1 MPCLIKPFSSPPENV
16 SQEFKKFLEFARC
29 KTELPAFSF
38 LDFQA
43 IATMHLQMFKA
54 SLSLSEMISLLG
66 MNAEKAAALMAQQTA
81 SEEARTQVENT
92 HDAYLANLVPSY
104 LVPQLLG
111 ITRLQYRKWSA
122 SDRFKAAAHQSIEK
136 WGKTLQVPF
145 FDSAYLQTITPE
157 VMASW
162 EKEDLEAAKTNRVQR
177 SKTRAESIKPEKS
190 DRPARAKNIKGP
202 FCLEKYQLQFDV
214 ARSLKRKINLYLGP
228 ANSDRTNCAVECLM
242 NAQSGIYLAPFRT
255 QALQMYA
262 RMKDAGLAV
271 NLITEEDQIFEVA
284 ARHTCATIEQC
295 DFDVITDVAVIDGID
310 MIGDDLRGWAWTAA
324 LLGAPAKLVYACG
337 PVHTQAAMR
346 SLLGSSST
354 GSTNDSGSILTT
366 FFERQ
371 GSVTVESQAAG
382 LDDIEHGDALIVGSQ
397 ADVLSCAALL
407 RHRGLKVSMLCAEF
421 SSDVRLKQAQLFTSG
436 QTQVVVATNSVI
448 EEAGLLIRRIV
459 FKQTRKIDGSIV
471 FSLPSSRVKDISEL
485 AGIHRSHVQGLVSAF
500 ELADLMRIKRIMEM
514 GMLGA
519 PPAISLCFS
528 IRPTW
533 LQVVHTMTATGLV
546 KVSEVLSALGRTVL
560 EEKYKHSSL
569 TQMLARAHFVENGL
583 SSTLLPLSASA
594 VFKLACA
601 PIDLSIDSDRFVFDL
616 AIEALRHSA
625 MMELP
630 EFDRNAD
637 TSFQG
642 TVKFA
647 DIEFAQARARRLAF
661 FSWAGLAF
669 PGLVEMASLDLYRVK
684 LNNAAQDMLGA
695 YAGNGDV
702 SGKARG
708 APRKVFK
715 K

>member
-43 IATMHLQMFKA
+43 IAAMHLQMFKA
-54 SLSLSEMISLLG
+54 SLSLSKMISLLG
-66 MNAEKAAALMAQQTA
+66 INAEKAAALMAQQTA
-81 SEEARTQVENT
+81 LEEARTQVGNT
-92 HDAYLANLVPSY
+92 HDAHLANLVPSY
-104 LVPQLLG
+104 LVPQFLG

-122 SDRFKAAAHQSIEK
+122 NDRLKAAAHQSIEK

-162 EKEDLEAAKTNRVQR
+162 EEEDLEAAKTNRVQR
-177 SKTRAESIKPEKS
+177 SKTRAESIKPDK
-190 DRPARAKNIKGP
+190 PARAKNIKGT
-202 FCLEKYQLQFDV
+202 FCLEKYHLQFDV
-214 ARSLKRKINLYLGP
+214 ARSIKRKINLYLGP
-228 ANSDRTNCAVECLM
+228 ANSDRTNCAVECLLK
-242 NAQSGIYLAPFRT
+242 AKSGIYLAPFRT

-284 ARHTCATIEQC
+284 ARHTCATIERC
-295 DFDVITDVAVIDGID
+295 DFDVIADVAVIDGID
-310 MIGDDLRGWAWTAA
+310 MIDDELRGWAWTAA
-324 LLGAPAKLVYACG
+324 LLGAPARLVYACG

-346 SLLGSSST
+346 SLLGGNGT
-354 GSTNDSGSILTT
+354 GSTDDPGSILTT

-371 GSVTVESQAAG
+371 GSVTVESQIAG
-382 LDDIEHGDALIVGSQ
+382 LDDIEHGDALIVSSQ
-397 ADVLSCAALL
+397 ADVLSCASLL
-407 RHRGLKVSMLCAEF
+407 RHRGLKVSVLCAEF
-421 SSDVRLKQAQLFTSG
+421 SSDVRLKQAQLFMSG

-448 EEAGLLIRRIV
+448 EEAGLSIRRVV

-485 AGIHRSHVQGLVSAF
+485 AGIHSSHVQGLVSAF
-500 ELADLMRIKRIMEM
+500 ELGDLMRIKRIMEL

-519 PPAISLCFS
+519 PAAISLCFS

-637 TSFQG
+637 TPSQG

-647 DIEFAQARARRLAF
+647 DIEFAQARARRLTF

-684 LNNAAQDMLGA
+684 LNDAAQDMLDA
-695 YAGNGDV
+695 YAGSGDV
-702 SGKARG
+702 GGEARP
-708 APRKVFK
+708 AFRKVFK